1 MDLGLIDTG
10 CLLEV
15 EHRKKKLYLEVDSSH
30 TGETDQVTDQVTAQV
45 SGQEMKLSEES
56 KTSCFR
62 ITKREVQ

>member
-1 MDLGLIDTG
+1 M
-10 CLLEV
+10 LEV

-30 TGETDQVTDQVTAQV
+30 TGETDQVTDQV

-62 ITKREVQ
+62 IIKQEVQ